1 MQISNPVQD
10 GMKSRVRKGDLRF
23 SGTSVP
29 CHDKSKIVLPQK
41 TNSSLN
47 HKSRTQIKWS
57 NANDTWLPPLSCDR
71 SQDQVCAHG
80 GSAVA
85 HTTARSARF
94 GQVSTSLLRGGF
106 ALNIFT
112 PLDTT
117 RHRHTRHAHNKNI
130 HRQKLQHT
138 CRTWIFPATEVQL
151 LVFWRA
157 LVTITHRGHV
167 ALGDAERQSNSINP
181 L

>member
-117 RHRHTRHAHNKNI
+117 RHRHTRHAHNKHPQTKTTAHVSYMDLSS
-130 HRQKLQHT
+130 HRS
-138 CRTWIFPATEVQL
+138 PAPRVL
-151 LVFWRA
+151 A
-157 LVTITHRGHV
+157 S
-167 ALGDAERQSNSINP
+167 LGDNYAPRACGTRWRREAE
-181 L
+181 